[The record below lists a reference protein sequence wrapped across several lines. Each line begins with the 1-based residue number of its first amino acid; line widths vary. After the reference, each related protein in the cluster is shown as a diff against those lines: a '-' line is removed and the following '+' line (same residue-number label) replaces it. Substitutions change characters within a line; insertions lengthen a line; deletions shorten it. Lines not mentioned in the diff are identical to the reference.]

1 MKCVGIDSE
10 SNGSSEKAEIKL
22 TVQDSSVFASENE
35 SDTQPELSFKA
46 RITVFDRGTAY
57 CIGPHSCQETLSPPE
72 CYYLGP
78 LRIPNGAAGREA
90 RLCRLYFRPAVIASF
105 RLFLFIPAALD
116 FIFRL
121 LLHLL

>member
-35 SDTQPELSFKA
+35 SDTQPELSFEA

-57 CIGPHSCQETLSPPE
+57 CIGPHSCQETLSLP
-72 CYYLGP
+72 
-78 LRIPNGAAGREA
+78 
-90 RLCRLYFRPAVIASF
+90 
-105 RLFLFIPAALD
+105 
-116 FIFRL
+116 
-121 LLHLL
+121 